1 MPWEDNKDYRSWI
14 AEELKL
20 TSKRS
25 EPMTGSSSSSF
36 YITFQRSTKT
46 IYYKRSFYKILDA
59 FSYIGGM
66 FQVILGAFFF
76 MAIVGRLFFETEF
89 AKKYFKAKEVE

>member
-1 MPWEDNKDYRSWI
+1 MPWADNKDYRSWI
-14 AEELKL
+14 SDELKL
-20 TSKRS
+20 FAKSSVPKN
-25 EPMTGSSSSSF
+25 GSSNAS
-36 YITFQRSTKT
+36 YNIIFQRSTKT
-46 IYYKRSFYKILDA
+46 IFYKRSFYKILDA